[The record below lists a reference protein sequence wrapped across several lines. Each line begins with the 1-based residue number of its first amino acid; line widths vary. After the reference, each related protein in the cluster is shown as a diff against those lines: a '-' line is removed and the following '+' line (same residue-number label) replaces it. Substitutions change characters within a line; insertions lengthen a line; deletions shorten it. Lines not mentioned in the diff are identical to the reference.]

1 MSNLTADVRLLDH
14 SHRANL
20 EIVKEFL
27 YDGKYM
33 YYIHESHLCSRAND
47 RFWRQPH
54 VKVVVYASLFYE
66 EILAMVL
73 GYNAGLLEQDIDIDS
88 HPVTI
93 GWCICNVQTQMHTY
107 AMNGV
112 P

>member
-1 MSNLTADVRLLDH
+1 MSNVTADVRLLDH
-14 SHRANL
+14 SVRPNL
-20 EIVKEFL
+20 EIVKDYL

-33 YYIHESHLCSRAND
+33 YYVHTSHICSRTND
-47 RFWRQPH
+47 HFWRQPH
-54 VKVVVYASLFYE
+54 VKVVYASSFYE
-66 EILAMVL
+66 QLLAMVL

-93 GWCICNVQTQMHTY
+93 GLCICNVQTQMHTY
-107 AMNGV
+107 TMNGV